1 MLDYKIGHSA
11 RFDRREEAH
20 EAMAGLN
27 GVIPETGT
35 EPLCVKIAEE
45 HGKQK
50 AAYYAGWQAGFT
62 QSRGESSYLEDD
74 DTADYMG

>member
-1 MLDYKIGHSA
+1 MF
-11 RFDRREEAH
+11 RFDRREEAQ
-20 EAMAGLN
+20 EAIQGLN
-27 GVIPETGT
+27 GVVPETGT

-62 QSRGESSYLEDD
+62 QSRGKC
-74 DTADYMG
+74 